1 MAYNRNLYSSDTSAL
16 DAGIIYDQNR
26 QQMQDE
32 INAGLI
38 DGDIVAGLADN
49 LASDQNQYSTDTF
62 VERTTGGTASLSDGD
77 GYLVLIRGNYEHTGF
92 IPQSVIMT
100 VDPALREEGEDDIS
114 ATIDADIFI
123 SQMSSASGTWTTAYD
138 GTSWSNNPATYGI
151 TVSGIPISGDEI
163 TVAYVKEVRGT
174 IIQSNPQTFTSTGWN
189 LYNHTNGYAKVLN
202 YKENARFGITG
213 TYTSVQLS
221 TTLTGAKSTVTPDE
235 NGTFGVPSD
244 YDSYYIWV
252 NGGNAT
258 DTAVW
263 MCWTDWTTQANGGVW
278 QAYSED
284 TIDFS
289 SIISTYFP
297 NGLMAVGGYKDEVDF
312 SLGKATNN
320 VAKIAY
326 SVQNLAEVKALNVDY
341 EYDENYI
348 YYGLSTPTVTLLSL
362 SSGFN
367 KYAAYDHGMEWF
379 TGSDVEVYAQTLYG
393 VNLKNN
399 LERDVLTI
407 SQQTLSESEKNQV
420 QQNITKDI
428 NVKLTI
434 SANGTGVKSIAGMT
448 ADHVLDSLQFYTD
461 STFSTPSGNILADI
475 SWAPGAGTLSVTVA
489 NKIQNCYA
497 LLCFSYKPV
506 EVTMTIS

>member
-1 MAYNRNLYSSDTSAL
+1 MAYNKNLYSSDVSAL
-16 DAGIIYDQNR
+16 DAGIIYDRNR
-26 QQMQDE
+26 QLMQDE
-32 INAGLI
+32 INADFI
-38 DGDIVAGLADN
+38 DGDIVVGLADN

-62 VERTTGGTASLSDGD
+62 IERTTGGTASLSDGD
-77 GYLVLIRGNYEHTGF
+77 GYLVLIRGNYVHEGY
-92 IPQSVIMT
+92 IPQSVAMT
-100 VDPALREEGEDDIS
+100 VTPVYREEREEYIS
-114 ATIDADIFI
+114 ATIDADVFI
-123 SQMSSASGTWTTAYD
+123 SQISSASGTWYTVYN

-151 TVSGIPISGDEI
+151 TVSGTPISGDEI
-163 TVAYVKEVRGT
+163 TVDYIKEVRGT
-174 IIQSNPQTFTSTGWN
+174 ITQSNPQTFVSTGWN
-189 LYNHTNGYAKVLN
+189 LYDHSKGYARVLN
-202 YKENARFGITG
+202 YKDNARFGITG

-221 TTLTGAKSTVTPDE
+221 STLTGPKSTVTPDS

-252 NGGNAT
+252 NGGNNT
-258 DTAVW
+258 NTAVW
-263 MCWTDWTTQANGGVW
+263 MCWTDWPTSPNGGVW

-284 TIDFS
+284 VIDFS
-289 SIISTYFP
+289 TIISTYFP

-326 SVQNLAEVKALNVDY
+326 SVQNLADVKALNVDY

-348 YYGLSTPTVTLLSL
+348 YYGLSTPIVTLLSL
-362 SSGFN
+362 PSGFY
-367 KYAAYDHGMEWF
+367 KYATYDHGMEWF

-393 VNLKNN
+393 VNLKNK
-399 LERDVLTI
+399 LERDVLMI

-448 ADHVLDSLQFYTD
+448 ANHVLDSYQFYTD
-461 STFSTPSGNILADI
+461 STFSTPANILADI
-475 SWAPGAGTLSVTVA
+475 SWTPGAGTLSVTVS
-489 NKIQNCYA
+489 NKIQNCYV